1 MTSKIVITPYTI
13 QGAQKKYVQ
22 KVGFEADL
30 LTGGWEGQYV
40 DFSLLDLGR
49 VTATA
54 SVAPG
59 GYQEIEFLASVWS
72 PSLEL
77 NILGVK
83 VEIGGEILAIGGGT
97 STGYQSF
104 GFSLA
109 LGLGFSFSVDWSE
122 MQLE

>member
-1 MTSKIVITPYTI
+1 M
-13 QGAQKKYVQ
+13 
-22 KVGFEADL
+22 

-40 DFSLLDLGR
+40 DFSLLDLGH